1 MSSLDAAPESLV
13 GKALAVTLTFD
24 PLSASRC
31 SNLDWLGVYSTAI
44 PTVPGVSLGNW
55 IYLGESYAT
64 TQPKADGT
72 LVLRLTLPQSK
83 MPKHQGNFELRFHR
97 SNSYGTP
104 EISKKFKLLRRPISL
119 LKRGLVVGLFL
130 IVVAGCQNMLNAKG
144 SCPIAPAF
152 LASSSPVYPGIA
164 AKAKDTAATAVGDT
178 APAFLASNSP
188 GIATKA
194 KDTTATAAAGDTQHG
209 IEDYALLATES
220 LNHWFITHPTAAT
233 ALQALCSAS
242 IDVSMVTMVVTGAF
256 RRSSTK
262 PFLALFLLM
271 MLRFVAQSAAVMP
284 CAPGFIWPRG
294 ALFGWPIP
302 SLFVDYHPS
311 NDYFFSGHTGTV
323 LTAGLQFLDMDY
335 PFLAWVHF
343 GVLLPFTVGLVVSF
357 RAHRGI
363 DVLTG
368 VLAAVAA
375 CSMAEKLAVPLD
387 RMLEVAEFS
396 AAAAE
401 DRRSHEGR
409 AGTAN
414 AKKINLTHKVL

>member
-13 GKALAVTLTFD
+13 GKALAVTLTLD

-64 TQPKADGT
+64 TQPNADGT
-72 LVLRLTLPQSK
+72 LVLRLTIPQSK

-152 LASSSPVYPGIA
+152 LASTATTA
-164 AKAKDTAATAVGDT
+164 AKAKGTTATTAVGDT
-178 APAFLASNSP
+178 
-188 GIATKA
+188 
-194 KDTTATAAAGDTQHG
+194 QHC

-401 DRRSHEGR
+401 DRHSHSHEGR